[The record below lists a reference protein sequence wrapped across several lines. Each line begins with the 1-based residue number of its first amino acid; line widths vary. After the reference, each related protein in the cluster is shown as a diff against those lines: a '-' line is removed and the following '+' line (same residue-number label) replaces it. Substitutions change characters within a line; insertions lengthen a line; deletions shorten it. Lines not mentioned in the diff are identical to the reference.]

1 MQLDSPLQLVPEYR
15 GYVWGGQ
22 RLRPGQVTA
31 EAWVLYEGNR
41 VAGGAFAG
49 KTLAELAAQH
59 SQALLGSSAAR
70 RTGTRFPLLVKL
82 LDCAQWLS
90 LQVHPNDAQAVE
102 LEGAGQNGKTEAW
115 HILQAEEG
123 AQIIAGMRAGVSAE
137 RLAEAVR
144 FGSILD
150 EAQFLPVSAGDTVFM
165 PAGTIHALGP
175 GLLVYEVQQ
184 VSDITYRVFDW
195 NRPLTAGRALH
206 IEKSLAV
213 ANPAAVGQV
222 RRLQTG
228 LERQGLA
235 KCNYF
240 RLELLDVQDELE
252 LTTSGESFHALTV
265 IEGEAEIITPG
276 GMCRLGQYATALVP
290 AACQAYRVRPEG
302 RVKALL
308 ATGAA

>member
-1 MQLDSPLQLVPEYR
+1 MRLNAPLQLIPEFR
-15 GYVWGGQ
+15 EYVWGGQ

-41 VAGGAFAG
+41 IAGGEAAG
-49 KTLAELAAQH
+49 LTLAQLVEQYGA
-59 SQALLGSSAAR
+59 ALLGHAGAQR
-70 RTGTRFPLLVKL
+70 AGGRFPLLVKL

-115 HILQAEEG
+115 HILQAGEG

-137 RLAEAVR
+137 RLAQVVR
-144 FGSILD
+144 EGSILE
-150 EAQFLPVSAGDTVFM
+150 EAQFLTVKAGDTVMM

-184 VSDITYRVFDW
+184 TSDITYRVFDW

-213 ANPAAVGQV
+213 ANPAGMGQV
-222 RRLQTG
+222 RRAQVGAGRQT
-228 LERQGLA
+228 LA
-235 KCNYF
+235 SCDYF
-240 RLELLDVQDELE
+240 RLELLEWQ
-252 LTTSGESFHALTV
+252 GEMQLAGMGERFAALTV
-265 IEGEAEIITPG
+265 IEGEGEVAADG
-276 GMCRLGQYATALVP
+276 GACRLRQYETALIP
-290 AACQAYRVRPEG
+290 AACRGVRVSAQG
-302 RVKALL
+302 RARALL
-308 ATGAA
+308 ATAGG

>member
-1 MQLDSPLQLVPEYR
+1 MRATASPA
-15 GYVWGGQ
+15 GY
-22 RLRPGQVTA
+22 
-31 EAWVLYEGNR
+31 
-41 VAGGAFAG
+41 FAG

-59 SQALLGSSAAR
+59 GAALLGDRVVR

-115 HILQAEEG
+115 HILQAEAG

-137 RLAEAVR
+137 RLAEVVR
-144 FGSILD
+144 GGSILD
-150 EAQFLPVSAGDTVFM
+150 EVQFLPVSAGDTVFM

-195 NRPLTAGRALH
+195 DRPLTAGRVLH

-213 ANPAAVGQV
+213 TNPAAVGQV
-222 RRLQTG
+222 TRAQAG

-235 KCNYF
+235 QCDYF
-240 RLELLDVQDELE
+240 RLELLDVQAELE
-252 LTTSGESFHALTV
+252 LTTGGESFHALTV
-265 IEGEAEIITPG
+265 IEGEGEVVTPG
-276 GMCRLGQYATALVP
+276 GACRLRRYETALVP
-290 AACQAYRVRPEG
+290 AACQNYRVRPEG
-302 RVKALL
+302 RARVLVASS
-308 ATGAA
+308 G